1 MQKIKLPKKPFIIM
15 RYRIEPFGV
24 VKHVWE
30 LMVRPAPE
38 ARGNI
43 MLTRSQAM
51 SLIAEQGMVLEL
63 EDEDSSLY
71 ATPDRAFL
79 RKFRGHFASL
89 AEGGKKKTKNKKL
102 NAQAVKVP
110 LRGHATLTAPRK
122 THTAPVAAF

>member
-1 MQKIKLPKKPFIIM
+1 M

-43 MLTRSQAM
+43 TLTRQQAM
-51 SLIAEQGMVLEL
+51 SLITEQGMVLEL
-63 EDEDSSLY
+63 EDADTSLY

-79 RKFRGHFASL
+79 RKFRGHFA
-89 AEGGKKKTKNKKL
+89 AQEQKGKKPKKKNLKM
-102 NAQAVKVP
+102 NAQAVKAP
-110 LRGHATLTAPRK
+110 RRARATLTAPRK